1 MSRDGDDRVPV
12 WRRYLRFWRGD
23 ATGDVND
30 ELSFHLESTI
40 EELVAAGMTRDDARE
55 AARRKFGDVA
65 GIQRTLYT
73 LSRQRERDM
82 ARTEWLDAL
91 TQDLVFGLRQLRK
104 SPAFTTVAVLTLA
117 LGIGANSAI
126 FSVVHSVL
134 LRPLP
139 YAHAERILTLSE
151 RNGQGSMC
159 CLPFGNFYKWQQGA
173 RGFEALGATWG
184 TRPWT
189 MTGQGD
195 PTPIATVL
203 ATAGYWKAM
212 FIPPVLGRY
221 YSDAEDREGATPVAV
236 ISYALWQT
244 RFNADSNVIGKVI
257 VLEGRP
263 TTIIGV
269 APSAYILAPPAERI
283 WAPLAPPAW
292 RFNDFGDHELSVYG
306 LLEPNAAPRTAVR
319 QLEQIEMP
327 LAREHPNMGY
337 DGGVI
342 ATPLV
347 DSVVGDQRTRLYLL
361 LGAVSLVLL
370 IACVNI
376 ANLLLARAAARRGE
390 VAIRGALGATRGR
403 LVVQM
408 LVESLLLG
416 VAGAVVGLGVAF
428 IGVRFLVTAPAQIPR
443 LQDTSLDGT
452 VIGFTLLLALVCAVV
467 FGLVPAIRA
476 ARLDLQQTLRDGGR
490 ESRGVARERLRQG
503 LVIGELCVAQMLLIG
518 AGLLIRSSIALEAVP
533 IGFDTHNLLAVPVS
547 LPQSRYKDPARAENT
562 FQQMEAAI
570 AAIPGVASVGRTQA
584 APIYSGGWDWTA
596 LREGSNG
603 HDDGSTDS
611 DMRFVNPSY
620 FSTLGLRLLRGRAF
634 TVADGPDALK
644 VAIVS
649 KGLALRLYGTA
660 DAVGRRI
667 SNSGAEHPQW
677 MEIVGVVDDMRA
689 NGQKHEAPRELY
701 MPTTQRLN
709 GGYTFLV
716 RGKVPVA
723 SLTPAIRRAVASV
736 DPLVAPAG
744 VSTMD
749 EALDRTLAMD
759 RFTKWLLT
767 LLGGTGLL
775 LAVIGVYGVIA
786 YFVTQRTHE
795 LGVRLALG
803 ASGRSLQW
811 LVVRQGFVLG
821 VVGVAIGGFLSFAAA
836 RLLKTLVFGI
846 TPHDPV
852 TFAAVCGILTAVAA
866 AASWVPAR
874 RATRIDPL
882 EALRSS

>member
-1 MSRDGDDRVPV
+1 VAHDGDDRGPA
-12 WRRYLRFWRGD
+12 WRRYVRFWRGD

-30 ELSFHLESTI
+30 ELAFHLESTVD
-40 EELVAAGMTRDDARE
+40 ELVAGGMTRDAARD
-55 AARRKFGDVA
+55 AARRKFGDVD

-73 LSRQRERDM
+73 LSRRRERDM

-91 TQDLVFGLRQLRK
+91 KHDLVFGLRQLRK
-104 SPAFTTVAVLTLA
+104 TPAFTTVAVLTLA

-139 YAHAERILTLSE
+139 YANAERILRLSE

-159 CLPFGNFYKWQQGA
+159 CLPFGNFYRWKSQA

-184 TRPWT
+184 IRPWT
-189 MTGQGD
+189 MTGQGE

-203 ATAGYWKAM
+203 ASAGYWKAM

-221 YSDAEDREGATPVAV
+221 YTDAEDREGAAPVAV
-236 ISYALWQT
+236 ISYALWQS
-244 RFNADSNVIGKVI
+244 RFNGDTSVVGKVV

-269 APSAYILAPPAERI
+269 APSAYILAPPAEQI
-283 WAPLAPPAW
+283 WVPLAPPAW
-292 RFNDFGDHELSVYG
+292 RLNDFGDHELSVYG
-306 LLEPNAAPRTAVR
+306 LLAPNAATVTAVR

-361 LGAVSLVLL
+361 LGAVTLVLL

-376 ANLLLARAAARRGE
+376 ANLLLARAATRNGE
-390 VAIRGALGATRGR
+390 IAIRGALGATRGR
-403 LVVQM
+403 IVTQM

-416 VAGAVVGLGVAF
+416 VAGALVGLGVAVVG
-428 IGVRFLVTAPAQIPR
+428 IRFLVTAPARIPR
-443 LQDTSLDGT
+443 LQYASLDGT
-452 VIGFTLLLALVCAVV
+452 VIGFTLLLALICAVT

-490 ESRGVARERLRQG
+490 ESRGAARERLRQA
-503 LVIGELCVAQMLLIG
+503 LVIGELCIAQVLLIG

-533 IGFDTHNLLAVPVS
+533 VGFDTHNLLGISIS
-547 LPQSRYKDPARAENT
+547 LPQSRYPDPARTENT
-562 FQQMEAAI
+562 FQQIEAAI
-570 AAIPGVASVGRTQA
+570 AAVPGVASVGRTQA
-584 APIYSGGWDWTA
+584 APIYTSGWDWTA
-596 LREGSNG
+596 MREGSNG
-603 HDDGSTDS
+603 HDDGAADS
-611 DMRFVNPSY
+611 DMRFVSPSY
-620 FSTLGLRLLRGRAF
+620 FATLGLRLLRGRAF
-634 TVADGPDALK
+634 TVADGPEAPR

-649 KGLALRLYGTA
+649 KGLAARLFGTA
-660 DAVGRRI
+660 DVLGRRI
-667 SNSGAEHPQW
+667 SNSGAEDPRW
-677 MEIVGVVDDMRA
+677 MEIVGVVDDMHA
-689 NGQKHEAPRELY
+689 NGLKQEAPSELY
-701 MPTTQRLN
+701 MPATQRMN
-709 GGYTFLV
+709 PGFTFLI

-723 SLTPAIRRAVASV
+723 TLTPAIRRAVASV
-736 DPLVAPAG
+736 DPLIAPSG

-749 EALDRTLAMD
+749 QALDRTLAMD
-759 RFTKWLLT
+759 RFTRWLLT
-767 LLGGTGLL
+767 LLGATGLA
-775 LAVIGVYGVIA
+775 LAVVGVYGVIA

-803 ASGRSLQW
+803 ASGASLQW
-811 LVVRQGFVLG
+811 FVVRQGLVLG
-821 VVGVAIGGFLSFAAA
+821 VVGVAIGGALSLAAA
-836 RLLKTLVFGI
+836 RLLETLVFGI
-846 TPHDPV
+846 TTHDPV
-852 TFAAVCGILTAVAA
+852 TFAVVCGLLSVVAVAA
-866 AASWVPAR
+866 SYVPAR
-874 RATRIDPL
+874 RVTGIDPL